1 MSLKQQI
8 DSDLKQA
15 LLAKDAI
22 KVSTLKMVKSAVLN
36 EEIASGNRDQ
46 GIDDA
51 GLIKLLKKE
60 LKKRQEAS
68 EMYRKAGSQE
78 RADTEQTEAEIIQSY
93 LPAAMSEEELIKI
106 VDAVVDRNGG
116 VTQATM
122 GMIIGQVRA
131 QTNGQAE
138 GGDIARLVKAK
149 IA

>member
-36 EEIASGNRDQ
+36 EEIASGIRDR
-46 GIDDA
+46 GIDDV
-51 GLIKLLKKE
+51 GLVRLLKKE
-60 LKKRQEAS
+60 LKKRKEAS
-68 EMYRKAGSQE
+68 EMYHRAGSQE
-78 RADTEQTEAEIIQSY
+78 RADKEQTEAEIIQAY
-93 LPAAMSEEELIKI
+93 LPAAMTDEELQKI
-106 VDAVVDRNGG
+106 VDAVVSQNGG

-122 GMIIGQVRA
+122 GQVIGQVRA